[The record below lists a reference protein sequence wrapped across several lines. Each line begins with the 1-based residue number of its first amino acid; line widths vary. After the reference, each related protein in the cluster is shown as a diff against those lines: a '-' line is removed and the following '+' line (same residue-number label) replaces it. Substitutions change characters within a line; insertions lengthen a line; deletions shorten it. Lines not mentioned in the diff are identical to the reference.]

1 MSTLRDRVRGHFV
14 DPAVLDAEEARETVH
29 AADCTCMAEIG
40 SRTRVRVTGVISSLV
55 IRPSSAP
62 RSVEVE
68 LTDGTGTVTL
78 IWLGR
83 DRIAGIVPGTRL
95 VAEGLA
101 VPTGSHLVLYD
112 PSYEI
117 IGMPGEDQ

>member
-1 MSTLRDRVRGHFV
+1 
-14 DPAVLDAEEARETVH
+14 
-29 AADCTCMAEIG
+29 
-40 SRTRVRVTGVISSLV
+40 
-55 IRPSSAP
+55 
-62 RSVEVE
+62 
-68 LTDGTGTVTL
+68 VTL

-95 VAEGLA
+95 IAEGLA